1 MVSQPV
7 WVKHATKVEDEVQEF
22 LEQMRDTAGG

>member
-7 WVKHATKVEDEVQEF
+7 WVKHITKGEDEVQEF